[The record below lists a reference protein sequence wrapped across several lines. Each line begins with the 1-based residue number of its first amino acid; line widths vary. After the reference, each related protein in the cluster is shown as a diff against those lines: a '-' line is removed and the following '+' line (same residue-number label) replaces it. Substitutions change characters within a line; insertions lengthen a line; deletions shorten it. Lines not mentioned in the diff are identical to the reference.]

1 MYSRMLAKNMAV
13 LIEAN
18 KEKLTRNPKLATA
31 LPYLFSLPA
40 PTLWDFDP
48 FYACEEK
55 TEVDDSDA
63 REGAALRWH
72 TQGDFYRW
80 ASSHTALADV
90 RVPLLA
96 INADDDPIVRP
107 RDLPAEVGDNPLVAL
122 AVTAG
127 GGHLGWFLSLRRR
140 TRWVRNPV
148 LEWLCAVGRD
158 LVIDH
163 EEGESMFIS
172 VCEREGFLCE
182 ASHPALGCQ
191 PVEGGGKFRGEV
203 LRMGVPSGF

>member
-1 MYSRMLAKNMAV
+1 MLAKNMAV

-122 AVTAG
+122 AVTRG
-127 GGHLGWFLSLRRR
+127 GGHLGWFLSSRWR

-148 LEWLCAVGRD
+148 LEWLHAVGQD
-158 LVIDH
+158 IVPDNQ
-163 EEGESMFIS
+163 ESGGDYNS
-172 VCEREGFLCE
+172 VCERKGFLCQ
-182 ASHPALGCQ
+182 AGRPGLGCRL
-191 PVEGGGKFRGEV
+191 VEGGGKFSGELLRVGV
-203 LRMGVPSGF
+203 LGVTAGL